1 VISQRVRR
9 PNEPQAARELFAPDK
24 PYVAGL
30 TSDQIE
36 QMPER
41 ELVDAIRASHLPL
54 GPEVSRGL
62 QYYGRDALMRLL
74 FLARKTCRH
83 QGY

>member
-1 VISQRVRR
+1 LD
-9 PNEPQAARELFAPDK
+9 N

-30 TSDQIE
+30 TCDQIE
-36 QMPER
+36 QMQER

-54 GPEVSRGL
+54 GLEVSRGL
-62 QYYGRDALMRLL
+62 PYYGRDALMRLL